1 MTRQSSVASEAVATT
16 DISHAKDGKAEFQ
29 VGRYLALDGVS
40 HQKVSLFVQVG
51 RDLVEE
57 EFAETKRVK
66 LSVYVYYA
74 KNVGA
79 VMSALSVLF
88 YLLFQ
93 VTS

>member
-1 MTRQSSVASEAVATT
+1 M
-16 DISHAKDGKAEFQ
+16 
-29 VGRYLALDGVS
+29 
-40 HQKVSLFVQVG
+40 G

-57 EFAETKRVK
+57 ELAETKRVK

-79 VMSALSVLF
+79 VMSMLSVLF

-93 VTS
+93 VSSVYDT

>member
-1 MTRQSSVASEAVATT
+1 M
-16 DISHAKDGKAEFQ
+16 
-29 VGRYLALDGVS
+29 
-40 HQKVSLFVQVG
+40 G

-93 VTS
+93 VTSKSIRYRLRDPRASSSVSLPAENIRGHNSRLPTFPLSC

>member
-1 MTRQSSVASEAVATT
+1 MSS
-16 DISHAKDGKAEFQ
+16 
-29 VGRYLALDGVS
+29 
-40 HQKVSLFVQVG
+40 FVQVG

-93 VTS
+93 VTSKSMRYRLRELVTRHYSVLLPAENIRGHNSRLPSFLLSC

>member
-1 MTRQSSVASEAVATT
+1 M
-16 DISHAKDGKAEFQ
+16 
-29 VGRYLALDGVS
+29 
-40 HQKVSLFVQVG
+40 G

-79 VMSALSVLF
+79 VMSALSVLS

-93 VTS
+93 VTSKSMRHRLRERVTRHYSV

>member
-1 MTRQSSVASEAVATT
+1 M
-16 DISHAKDGKAEFQ
+16 
-29 VGRYLALDGVS
+29 
-40 HQKVSLFVQVG
+40 
-51 RDLVEE
+51 EE

-93 VTS
+93 VKNKIMRKRLREPRASSCVSLPVENVRGHNSRLPSFLLSC

>member
-1 MTRQSSVASEAVATT
+1 M
-16 DISHAKDGKAEFQ
+16 
-29 VGRYLALDGVS
+29 
-40 HQKVSLFVQVG
+40 
-51 RDLVEE
+51 EE

-93 VTS
+93 VKNKLIR